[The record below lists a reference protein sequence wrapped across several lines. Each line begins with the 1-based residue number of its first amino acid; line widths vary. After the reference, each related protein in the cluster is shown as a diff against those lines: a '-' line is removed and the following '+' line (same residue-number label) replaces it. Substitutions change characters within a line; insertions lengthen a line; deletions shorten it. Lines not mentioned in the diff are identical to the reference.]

1 MGDQCSSVK
10 ISQNDMVHYRGPTNC
25 NLENLQNPQSH
36 LTLTTL
42 LYTSFAQKQ
51 YCVPDSRSMDTEKA
65 ICLDSSN
72 FGGRLSRMI
81 LFKSLKKDKDRVLW
95 LMLE

>member
-1 MGDQCSSVK
+1 
-10 ISQNDMVHYRGPTNC
+10 
-25 NLENLQNPQSH
+25 
-36 LTLTTL
+36 
-42 LYTSFAQKQ
+42 
-51 YCVPDSRSMDTEKA
+51 MDTEKA